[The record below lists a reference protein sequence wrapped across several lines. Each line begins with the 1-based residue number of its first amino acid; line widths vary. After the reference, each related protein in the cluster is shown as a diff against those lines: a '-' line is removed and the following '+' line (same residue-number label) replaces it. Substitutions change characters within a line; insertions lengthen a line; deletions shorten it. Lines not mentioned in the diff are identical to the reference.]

1 MDAFERQP
9 VIADQD
15 DIVDNGEQDG
25 QDDASRG
32 NLGQAHADIRE
43 AVFADFPIEKI
54 DRTLEEAADK
64 DGAQGAQ
71 QSFQSE

>member
-1 MDAFERQP
+1 MMLP
-9 VIADQD
+9 WKS
-15 DIVDNGEQDG
+15 GP
-25 QDDASRG
+25 
-32 NLGQAHADIRE
+32 AHADYRE

-54 DRTLEEAADK
+54 DRTQEDAADK